1 MNLRLFLIAA
11 LSGAL
16 ALAGVVEAQPFDGYM
31 TLAGSPSNGGIEIPH
46 DTDLNPTGAFTFE
59 AWVGITNNI
68 AGEDCRTIA
77 GKNYLQAW
85 WVGMC
90 TVGGKRTLRSYLKG
104 GSSARN
110 GGEIPANQL
119 THVAVVFDGAQR
131 RHYINGQLAA
141 TFAEAGPLTTSTNPM
156 RIGSDVS
163 WNFTPDGIID
173 EVRLW
178 NVARTL
184 SQLRETINVRVTSAQ
199 PGLIGVWALD
209 GNGDDHI
216 GGHDGSA
223 VGAGVAF
230 LSSPVAFNCFDSA
243 TTLCIQDEHFAA
255 SVEWTAGGGTGT
267 GNVVT
272 SAADSGL
279 FWFFDPNNWELMV
292 KVLDGCGL
300 NNRYWMFSAAT
311 TNVAYRLTV
320 TDVRAGET
328 KIYFNYPGPPAPA
341 ITDTNAFAT
350 CP

>member
-1 MNLRLFLIAA
+1 MNIRAIMIVILC
-11 LSGAL
+11 GGL
-16 ALAGVVEAQPFDGYM
+16 ALTAAEAQPFDGYL
-31 TLAGSPSNGGIEIPH
+31 TLVGNPSNGGVEVPH

-59 AWVGITNNI
+59 AWVGISNSL
-68 AGEDCRTIA
+68 ASEDCRSIA

-131 RHYINGQLAA
+131 RHYINGELAA
-141 TFAEAGPLTTSTNPM
+141 TFAEAGPLTTSGSPM
-156 RIGSDVS
+156 RIGSDSS
-163 WNFTPDGIID
+163 WNVTPSGIID

-178 NVARTL
+178 NVARTQ
-184 SQLRETINVRVTSAQ
+184 SQLREKINVRITSAQ
-199 PGLIGVWALD
+199 AGLIGVWALD
-209 GNGDDHI
+209 GNGDDDI
-216 GGHDGSA
+216 GGHDGSLI
-223 VGAGVAF
+223 GAGAAF

-243 TTLCIQDEHFAA
+243 TSLCIQDEHFTA
-255 SVEWTAGGGTGT
+255 SVQWRVPDGGTGPGT
-267 GNVVT
+267 VVT

-279 FWFFDPNNWELMV
+279 FWFFGPDNWELMV
-292 KVLDGCGL
+292 KVLDGCAL

-311 TNVAYRLTV
+311 TNVFYRLAV